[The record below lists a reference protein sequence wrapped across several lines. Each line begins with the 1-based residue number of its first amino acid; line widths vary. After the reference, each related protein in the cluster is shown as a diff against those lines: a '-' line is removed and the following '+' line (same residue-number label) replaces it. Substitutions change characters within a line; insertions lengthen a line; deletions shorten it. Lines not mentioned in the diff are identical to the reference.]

1 LPYPK
6 TGIGLVAGFS
16 LGLACFLCV
25 FRLSGVAKWPLPYA
39 GASDLESGAC
49 GAFIFVFFL
58 VDNQLF
64 VFKKKY

>member
-1 LPYPK
+1 
-6 TGIGLVAGFS
+6 

-25 FRLSGVAKWPLPYA
+25 FRLDGVAKWPLPYA